1 MGSPQFVRLPVPNGE
16 QPMAD
21 EAQARLPAGS
31 PPGRLKLGGLRALR
45 GGRDPGHDFNDSKL
59 EGRMKRECRRIYTRA
74 FGAISDS
81 DWDAAFNFA
90 YGQAWKVER
99 EKGPIDSL
107 TSWLTTAAHNAVVS
121 EHRKTGRVDLLAT
134 EEFFTQ
140 PAGTDLADTIEDR
153 QLLRDA
159 IFCLKSTLP
168 ERARLVWTMRFA
180 GDYEPGE
187 IQRHLSI
194 SKKAYEKDLEL
205 ASTLIVDRLGAARK
219 SGVCD
224 TPDMTSMV
232 RAYAIWGEEHG
243 AERARL
249 AREHLDRCPACRRT
263 VRALR
268 SAQRAAAFLPPP
280 ILGLTSQHSPALGV
294 VLQTTESVAARI
306 QDGLWRLTDRVQDGL
321 LRMKYG
327 LMKIVSRGPASG
339 PVGADRTATV
349 LGAGGTSGAALAT
362 KAVVGCIAA
371 GVLASGTGACL
382 KAAGV
387 GVPGLGGL
395 IHSITGSPHHR
406 VDGSRSPRDYWTAP
420 AENLS
425 AVPSSNAL
433 ESVPVH
439 PARTVS
445 PARNRQTIRK
455 PAAHALSSTV
465 AARSDFGS
473 AATSAPQPNQAE
485 VSAARNEFSTSSHLA
500 RSASSDGTGA
510 PAQSPPPSELHTNKA
525 STKAAE
531 NEFEGP

>member
-1 MGSPQFVRLPVPNGE
+1 MGSPRFVRLLIPTGE
-16 QPMAD
+16 QAMAD
-21 EAQARLPAGS
+21 EAQARPLTGS
-31 PPGRLKLGGLRALR
+31 PPERLKLGGLRALR
-45 GGRDPGHDFNDSKL
+45 GGGAPGHDFNDPWL
-59 EGRMKRECRRIYTRA
+59 HGRMKRECRRIYTRA

-99 EKGPIDSL
+99 EKGSIDSL
-107 TSWLTTAAHNAVVS
+107 TAWLTTAAHNAVIS

-140 PAGTDLADTIEDR
+140 PVLTDLADTVEDR
-153 QLLRDA
+153 QILRDA

-168 ERARLVWTMRFA
+168 ERARLVWTLRFA

-187 IQRHLSI
+187 IQRHLKI

-205 ASTLIVDRLGAARK
+205 ASRLVVDQLQTARE
-219 SGVCD
+219 SGVCN
-224 TPDMTSMV
+224 TPDMSSMV

-243 AERARL
+243 AERAKL
-249 AREHLDRCPACRRT
+249 AREHLDRCPACRHT
-263 VRALR
+263 VRVLR

-395 IHSITGSPHHR
+395 IHAITGSPHHR
-406 VDGSRSPRDYWTAP
+406 LDGSRSRGDYWTAP
-420 AENLS
+420 AENFS
-425 AVPSSNAL
+425 AVPSASAL
-433 ESVPVH
+433 QSVLIR
-439 PARTVS
+439 PARTVI
-445 PARNRQTIRK
+445 PTNHRRTIRK
-455 PAAHALSSTV
+455 PDARALSSTV

-473 AATSAPQPNQAE
+473 GTTSTPQPNQAE
-485 VSAARNEFSTSSHLA
+485 VRAARNEFSTSSHLA
-500 RSASSDGTGA
+500 RSASTDGTA
-510 PAQSPPPSELHTNKA
+510 TAAQSPPPSELHTSKA